1 MRSTITRAAGV
12 GAAGLLG
19 LAAVAPAAQAAEGTT
34 SLASVLKVGQG
45 AFDKDAADFD
55 ILTKA
60 AEAVL
65 AAKPNSPVKVLADG
79 NVALTVFAPTDK
91 AFEKL
96 ASTLTGKKVTS
107 EEAAFT
113 TVAGLGIDTV
123 EKVLLYHVVPGQ
135 TILSQDAVK
144 ANGAKLKT
152 ADAGKVIKVRVT
164 SKPAIILG
172 DYAPKL
178 ANPSVILSKVDINK
192 GNKQVAHGINGVL
205 LPFAP

>member
-1 MRSTITRAAGV
+1 MRSTITRAAAV
-12 GAAGLLG
+12 GAAALLG
-19 LAAVAPAAQAAEGTT
+19 LAAVAPPAQAAEGTT

-45 AFDKDAADFD
+45 AFDQDAADFD

-79 NVALTVFAPTDK
+79 SVALTVFAPTDK
-91 AFEKL
+91 AFQNL
-96 ASTLTGKKVTS
+96 ASALTGKKVTT
-107 EEAAFT
+107 EEAAFNA
-113 TVAGLGIDTV
+113 VAGLGIPTV
-123 EKVLLYHVVPGQ
+123 EKVLLYHVVPGA
-135 TILSQDAVK
+135 TLLSQDALK

-152 ADAGKVIKVRVT
+152 ADGKKVIKVRVT
-164 SKPAIILG
+164 GKPSIILG

-178 ANPSVILSKVDINK
+178 PNPSVILSKVDINK